1 MSDENNGIIYSNLS
15 SKPCACGVPASGIMD
30 EAGAQSACD
39 YYKANP
45 NCGGVLYTTV
55 SCNSYP
61 CTVDCGYP
69 WVLEVCFN

>member
-15 SKPCACGVPASGIMD
+15 SKPCACDLAPSAIMN
-30 EAGAQSACD
+30 EGAATSMCD

-45 NCGGVLYTTV
+45 ICNGVSYATV
-55 SCNSYP
+55 SCNSYL